1 MDMVNRVST
10 STTWVAK
17 DTAAIESCERKS
29 SMIASDT
36 GTNANTKFCSVIG
49 RISEISFFLKDVSLI
64 CVMFKNLSYFPYS
77 FKQKWNS
84 NAKPDK
90 KQILFEKFIDIY
102 ASKKTIKIKYF

>member
-1 MDMVNRVST
+1 
-10 STTWVAK
+10 
-17 DTAAIESCERKS
+17 
-29 SMIASDT
+29 
-36 GTNANTKFCSVIG
+36 
-49 RISEISFFLKDVSLI
+49 
-64 CVMFKNLSYFPYS
+64 MFKNLSYFPYS